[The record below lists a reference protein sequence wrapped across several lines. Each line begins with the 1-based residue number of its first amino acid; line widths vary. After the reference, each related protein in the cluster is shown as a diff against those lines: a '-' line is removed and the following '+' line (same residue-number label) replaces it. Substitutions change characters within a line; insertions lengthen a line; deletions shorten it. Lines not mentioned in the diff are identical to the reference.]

1 MSEFM
6 NDGRTGRPLIE
17 TVANFLRHMNLDN
30 HTEQAE
36 ETPSAEEKSDM
47 AKKRIKRRITIDG
60 VTRWATGA
68 NEQEYAECVAR
79 LMAGQKDDNPPP
91 AKKHEFNAYAWNWFN
106 VFSKPNVSKT
116 TAITYER
123 QLRYY
128 ICPAFEGMMVEDITP
143 TDVQRMFNNMDAEK
157 KKAKSTKDKCRTV
170 LNMIF
175 QQAMEEDII
184 AKNPLASKT
193 IRIKGNPSKETMPYT
208 VEQMQYIV
216 HHIDD
221 IRKPMDR
228 MYVALHA
235 LHPLRPEEVFGL
247 KWEDIDLNEDLIHVR
262 NTVTHPD
269 RNQPV
274 FEVKT
279 KTVASTRVIPLVP
292 QIKAYLTGGK
302 PEDFVLSGSMPISY
316 QAVKKMRERI
326 QRDIGFEEEITP
338 SRFRTTVLTD
348 IYDRTKDVKLVQ
360 SAAGHTTAAMT
371 MKHYVKGRGT
381 NNIAAEAIATA
392 YGLR

>member
-1 MSEFM
+1 MT
-6 NDGRTGRPLIE
+6 D
-17 TVANFLRHMNLDN
+17 TVEAVISRLNLDN
-30 HTEQAE
+30 STGQED

-47 AKKRIKRRITIDG
+47 AKSRIKRRVMVDG
-60 VTRWATGA
+60 VEHWATGA

-79 LMAGQKDDNPPP
+79 LMAGRYAETTQPV
-91 AKKHEFNAYAWNWFN
+91 KKHDFNTYARNWFN
-106 VFSKPNVSKT
+106 VFSRPNVCET

-143 TDVQRMFNNMDAEK
+143 ADVQRMFNGMDANG
-157 KKAKSTKDKCRTV
+157 KKAKSTKDKCKMV
-170 LNMIF
+170 LNMVF

-184 AKNPLASKT
+184 LKNPLASKS
-193 IRIKGNPSKETMPYT
+193 IRIKGEPSKETEPYT

-216 HHIDD
+216 RHIED

-228 MYVALHA
+228 MYVAIHA

-247 KWEDIDLNEDLIHVR
+247 RWADIDLEKGLIHVR

-274 FEVKT
+274 FKAKT
-279 KTVASTRVIPLVP
+279 KTDESRRVIQLVP
-292 QIKAYLTGGK
+292 QIKVYLNGGESDEFVIGGGK
-302 PEDFVLSGSMPISY
+302 PMSFE
-316 QAVKKMRERI
+316 AVRKMRERI
-326 QRDIGFEEEITP
+326 QKDIGFEETIVP

-371 MKHYVKGRGT
+371 LKHYVKGRGT
-381 NNIAAEAIATA
+381 NRETAEAIAA
-392 YGLR
+392 VYGLQPAM